1 MQNSGSAPP
10 IDINSPGEPRFV
22 TFYQALE
29 SASIR
34 NENLGVED
42 VSERQRLTGV
52 VTKVDPNATVP
63 NGAGND
69 IANNNDTTASIT
81 ATITSSPDTTTI
93 DITTVQSA
101 DNSLTSRLGA
111 ESSIDSPETTTTIQ
125 IPTNPDT
132 NGRETTPVPFSESPG
147 TTVSV
152 NTITNTPLSDINVPD
167 TTEPFITVEPVTDVT
182 SATLSST
189 KFASNDVRFTEP
201 INTNVETTEIGSP
214 PFTETMNA
222 SVFILAS
229 QNLQTASD
237 ISTTVSLP
245 ITENVTYIPP
255 ETTIIPAT
263 SDTSESIETNT
274 VQQSDEMTPR
284 ATGTTD
290 VVEDIETNTVQ
301 QFDTTVPQTT
311 KTTSIVKPTAK
322 EISNDII
329 EIRATAA
336 PVFTSTFHT
345 PLINYAQ
352 NILSHLSQESF
363 STVRIPIT
371 TTTEL
376 SNTIPDSS
384 SANTENPAQPEETTT
399 VRETEPETEVSLDV
413 DVELV
418 PTTTNGPEVSTRN
431 TVDLNSVSQNQSN
444 DQETNTRNT
453 LDSNI
458 TTGQTSNIAGN
469 VTADAK
475 STTIAQDIRAPS
487 INEEVMTLTSRLV
500 NSVMENDPRSSND
513 TLLAELMTIAK
524 TLFTEA
530 MNDTRQSIQTDGM
543 VGNDDKNRSVSSNGT
558 SEATTAPSEL
568 SKSLESTI
576 ERIDVIAP
584 DDLSGNEREDNSTRG
599 PVVGSKISL
608 VESNARPADVENPVD
623 VGDIITMSFSQIKT
637 ETPNII
643 MVTDSMNSELTINT
657 PDSQLSN
664 PIESSNNN
672 TEQQTITTVA
682 NNKVELSNRLL
693 EFVMDL
699 TTNNPLMSSVTMNVE
714 RIPPNINISMTS
726 DMEMELTTSVAM
738 TEINVVQTNADR
750 LDTINQ
756 TPKPIT
762 IVSASD
768 LQVTNDRSLVANASD
783 IATILPTV
791 SDTSD
796 TKPFGTEPPV
806 TESVHLISST
816 NITTNRFNDI
826 TTNIPQ
832 TLTDLISEMPNLI
845 TRLQDTTTTTTAQGT
860 AGSRFTQPEQTIEI
874 TTTTF
879 IIPNVTASST
889 TPTTDSAM
897 FPASST
903 NATTILSSSVES
915 TITTTTTTAFRTT
928 STEASSQ
935 SNLTTTI
942 EPTSETTTMT
952 VDINENLVST
962 ETTTD
967 ISSTQGTTIT
977 SNESEDLNATSRIN
991 DGEAITTTTISAIP
1005 PTNTSTT
1012 TTTSTT
1018 ARTTVLNRISPSSAF
1033 TPFGTLNTGP
1043 YLGRFGGSQMTP
1055 TPKFS
1060 SSKAPIRDY
1069 LIYGIYPNKTIV
1081 RKRPEDNLIDGRNVN
1096 SPYVIF
1102 GIFPDGRLVR
1112 KFPNGTIIPDSSRNP
1127 VEVVFTLRTTTT
1139 TNRPSPRPYYYNQAN
1154 QAGTYNNQY
1163 QAPVYNNNGKPV
1175 DELTGGAK
1183 SPGPLDFGFIS
1194 NAIGVTPGGPNF
1206 AGPLGLPAS
1215 VPSTNK
1221 MVSLSHLFIKIVI
1234 LYAQR
1239 V

>member
-42 VSERQRLTGV
+42 VSQRQRLTGV

-69 IANNNDTTASIT
+69 IANNNDTTASI
-81 ATITSSPDTTTI
+81 ATITSSPDITTI

-101 DNSLTSRLGA
+101 DNSLTSRLGT
-111 ESSIDSPETTTTIQ
+111 ENSIDDSPETTTMIQ
-125 IPTNPDT
+125 IPTNPGT
-132 NGRETTPVPFSESPG
+132 NGRETTPVSFSESLG
-147 TTVSV
+147 TTV
-152 NTITNTPLSDINVPD
+152 NTITNTPLSYTNVPD
-167 TTEPFITVEPVTDVT
+167 TTEPFTNTETVTLMSVANVT

-189 KFASNDVRFTEP
+189 KSASDDIRFTEP
-201 INTNVETTEIGSP
+201 INTKTMEIGSL

-222 SVFILAS
+222 SVSILAS
-229 QNLQTASD
+229 QNLQTSNTSD
-237 ISTTVSLP
+237 TTVSPP
-245 ITENVTYIPP
+245 ITENVTVTHILP
-255 ETTIIPAT
+255 ETTIVL
-263 SDTSESIETNT
+263 ETNT
-274 VQQSDEMTPR
+274 VQQSDETMPR
-284 ATGTTD
+284 ATETTD
-290 VVEDIETNTVQ
+290 YYIVEDIETNTVQ
-301 QFDTTVPQTT
+301 QFDTTIPQIT
-311 KTTSIVKPTAK
+311 KTTRIAEPTTE

-336 PVFTSTFHT
+336 PVFTSTYHT
-345 PLINYAQ
+345 RLIDYTQ
-352 NILSHLSQESF
+352 NILSHLSQKSF
-363 STVRIPIT
+363 STVRTSTI

-376 SNTIPDSS
+376 SNTVPDSS
-384 SANTENPAQPEETTT
+384 STNTENPAQPEETTT
-399 VRETEPETEVSLDV
+399 VLREIEPETVSLDV
-413 DVELV
+413 DIELV

-431 TVDLNSVSQNQSN
+431 TVDSNS
-444 DQETNTRNT
+444 
-453 LDSNI
+453 
-458 TTGQTSNIAGN
+458 TSNF
-469 VTADAK
+469 K
-475 STTIAQDIRAPS
+475 STTTAQDMRAPS
-487 INEEVMTLTSRLV
+487 INEEVATLTSRLV
-500 NSVMENDPRSSND
+500 DSIMENDPRSSND

-530 MNDTRQSIQTDGM
+530 MNDTRQSIHTDGT
-543 VGNDDKNRSVSSNGT
+543 VGNDDKNRSMSSNGT

-576 ERIDVIAP
+576 ERIDVIAR

-608 VESNARPADVENPVD
+608 VESNARPAENPVD

-643 MVTDSMNSELTINT
+643 MVTDSMNSELTTNT

-664 PIESSNNN
+664 PIGLSNNN

-693 EFVMDL
+693 EFIMDL
-699 TTNNPLMSSVTMNVE
+699 STNNPLMSPVTMNIE
-714 RIPPNINISMTS
+714 RILPNVNISMTS
-726 DMEMELTTSVAM
+726 DMEMELTTGVAM
-738 TEINVVQTNADR
+738 TEINVVQTNAI
-750 LDTINQ
+750 DTTNQ
-756 TPKPIT
+756 TPEPFT
-762 IVSASD
+762 ISASD
-768 LQVTNDRSLVANASD
+768 LQITNDRSLVANASD

-791 SDTSD
+791 SDTND
-796 TKPFGTEPPV
+796 TQPLGTEPPV
-806 TESVHLISST
+806 TESVRNLTSSID
-816 NITTNRFNDI
+816 ITTNRFNDI

-832 TLTDLISEMPNLI
+832 TLIDLISEMPNLI

-860 AGSRFTQPEQTIEI
+860 AGSRFIQPEQTTEI
-874 TTTTF
+874 TTSTF
-879 IIPNVTASST
+879 IIPNVTASAITPITNST
-889 TPTTDSAM
+889 M

-915 TITTTTTTAFRTT
+915 TITTTTTTSITAFRTT
-928 STEASSQ
+928 STKASSY
-935 SNLTTTI
+935 SELTTTV
-942 EPTSETTTMT
+942 EPTSETTTTT

-967 ISSTQGTTIT
+967 TSITQGTTIT
-977 SNESEDLNATSRIN
+977 SNESEDLNATSKIN
-991 DGEAITTTTISAIP
+991 GGEAITTTTTSAIP

-1018 ARTTVLNRISPSSAF
+1018 ARTTVLNRISPSSTF
-1033 TPFGTLNTGP
+1033 TPFGTLNTKP
-1043 YLGRFGGSQMTP
+1043 YLRRFGGNQMMSTP
-1055 TPKFS
+1055 GFS

-1081 RKRPEDNLIDGRNVN
+1081 RKRPEDNLIDGRNVD

-1102 GIFPDGRLVR
+1102 GIYPDGRLVR

-1127 VEVVFTLRTTTT
+1127 VEIVFTLRTSTT
-1139 TNRPSPRPYYYNQAN
+1139 TNRPSPRPYYNNQAN
-1154 QAGTYNNQY
+1154 QAGIYNNQY
-1163 QAPVYNNNGKPV
+1163 QAPVYNNNGRPL

-1183 SPGPLDFGFIS
+1183 NPGSLDFGFIS
-1194 NAIGVTPGGPNF
+1194 NAIGITPGGPNF
-1206 AGPLGLPAS
+1206 AGPLGLPAN